1 MAAGREEED
10 GDGARRGGSPATRS
24 VEEEGGEAAFRPTES
39 GGDGVGPLPDPDGTE
54 RRGGKWRK
62 ARRPAMERRGGV
74 EAAPGGGEGEM
85 EATGSERRGEVRP
98 PDPDLDRGREEGRG
112 VMGRGREEWGE
123 WE

>member
-54 RRGGKWRK
+54 RRVGKWGK
-62 ARRPAMERRGGV
+62 GRRSAMERRGRV
-74 EAAPGGGEGEM
+74 EAAPGGGV
-85 EATGSERRGEVRP
+85 RRR
-98 PDPDLDRGREEGRG
+98 PDPDWIGRG
-112 VMGRGREEWGE
+112 GRKRVGGEWGGTARVRSPQGVR
-123 WE
+123 

>member
-54 RRGGKWRK
+54 RRVGKWGK
-62 ARRPAMERRGGV
+62 GRRPAMERRGGV
-74 EAAPGGGEGEM
+74 EAAPGGGNGQ
-85 EATGSERRGEVRP
+85 
-98 PDPDLDRGREEGRG
+98 GRDGG
-112 VMGRGREEWGE
+112 DG
-123 WE
+123 